1 MSKLEELAKPILLGL
16 ITGNSTLDSL
26 DEDRRQIVA
35 KWAGKTAIIESHAV
49 GAESPVD
56 SQLLR
61 WMRGRADNVPGRF
74 CVAACPQSRLG
85 VSHLQA
91 GVIRDL
97 VGGGIAAGNVI
108 VIVLPR
114 VAFACLFPMLP
125 TEYDAHCVRS
135 LYTPLWPT
143 SSAWHEMQQTPM
155 PAEFKDEAD
164 FLYSLAERVELK
176 ESVR

>member
-1 MSKLEELAKPILLGL
+1 LKSLPSRYWL
-16 ITGNSTLDSL
+16 IRGETTLDSL
-26 DEDRRQIVA
+26 DEDGRQILA

-56 SQLLR
+56 SQHLR
-61 WMRGRADNVPGRF
+61 WMRSRTDNLPGGF

-97 VGGGIAAGNVI
+97 VDGGIAAGNVI

-135 LYTPLWPT
+135 LYTPLWP
-143 SSAWHEMQQTPM
+143 SSAAWRPMQQTPM
-155 PAEFKDEAD
+155 PADFKDEAD

-176 ESVR
+176 EAVR